1 MPSDKADLAARLVVA
16 QRGDSVLGLFFQT
29 VFDLVQQR
37 AGEGG
42 LERLRAGGFIREHGE
57 LRMYPVQDFLHLLY
71 AAGDVMEGV
80 FGFPEAVFRACGEHG
95 VARYD
100 SGPGRFVFGVI
111 ARGDP
116 HKFFSVVQL
125 GYSGAVTYG
134 RREYLRTGAKSGVLS
149 TTGDMVPPAYHEGV
163 LVGALRVLKLQGR
176 AQARPLSIDRVE
188 YDISWS

>member
-1 MPSDKADLAARLVVA
+1 MASDKADLAARLVVA
-16 QRGDSVLGLFFQT
+16 QRGDSVLGLFFQS
-29 VFDLVQQR
+29 VFDLVRQR

-42 LERLRAGGFIREHGE
+42 LERLRADGLSRDYGE
-57 LRMYPVQDFLHLLY
+57 LRMYPVQDFLQLLY
-71 AAGDVMEGV
+71 ATGDVLETS
-80 FGFPEAVFRACGEHG
+80 FGSPEAVFRACGEHG

-116 HKFFSVVQL
+116 HRFFSVVQL

-134 RREYLRTGAKSGVLS
+134 RREYHRTGPKSGVMS
-149 TTGDMVPPAYHEGV
+149 TTGDMVPPTYHEGV
-163 LVGALRVLKLQGR
+163 LIGALRVLKLQGR
-176 AQARPLSIDRVE
+176 AQARPQSIDRVE

>member
-1 MPSDKADLAARLVVA
+1 MPSDKADLTARLTVT
-16 QRGDSVLGLFFQT
+16 QQGDSVLGLFFQT
-29 VFDLVQQR
+29 VLDLVRKR
-37 AGEGG
+37 AGEAA
-42 LERLRAGGFIREHGE
+42 LDKLRAVGLSRDYAE

-71 AAGDVMEGV
+71 ATADAMEGV
-80 FGFPEAVFRACGEHG
+80 FGSPEAAFRACGEHG

-134 RREYLRTGAKSGVLS
+134 RREYLRTGPRSGVMS
-149 TTGDMVPPAYHEGV
+149 TTGDMLPPAYHEGV
-163 LVGALRVLKLQGR
+163 LVGALQVLKLQGR
-176 AQARPLSIDRVE
+176 AQARPRSIDHVE
-188 YDISWS
+188 YDIFWS